1 MILNFHTFE
10 SCRTPVDWEFLRVM
24 TLPTRFVFRAL
35 TVVHGVYML
44 QNLGLPPTW
53 SWYIMCR
60 SNALP
65 VRIEKYE
72 MRIPPLRSPARSL
85 RSKLPRK

>member
-10 SCRTPVDWEFLRVM
+10 SCRTPVDWEFLREM

-44 QNLGLPPTW
+44 QNLGLPQLGRGISCAGATL
-53 SWYIMCR
+53 CQ
-60 SNALP
+60 
-65 VRIEKYE
+65 
-72 MRIPPLRSPARSL
+72 
-85 RSKLPRK
+85 